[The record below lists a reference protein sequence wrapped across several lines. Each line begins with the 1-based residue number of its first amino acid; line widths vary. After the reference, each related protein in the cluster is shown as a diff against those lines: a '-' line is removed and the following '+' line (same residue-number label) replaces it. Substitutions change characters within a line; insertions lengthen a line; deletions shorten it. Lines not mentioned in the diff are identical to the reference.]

1 MQVYKKE
8 FKPYLMLAICLFFV
22 GYAIGNFFWLLPGYD
37 YFSKMNYLF
46 TKDLLSYTNE
56 NFFWFFF
63 TPSFLAFGTGVL
75 GFLIGLLAYVR
86 DNDRGI
92 YRNGEEYGSAR
103 FATDEEMAKFSDK
116 DPKNNMIISK
126 KVQIGLFNFRLP
138 IKIQKNKNVMV
149 VGDSGSAK
157 TLAYI
162 LTNILQLNA
171 SFVVTDPDGGIVH
184 KVGKLLKKFGY
195 KIKILDLLQLFNSDT
210 FNVFQ
215 YIRTELDI
223 DRVLEAITEGT
234 KKTEQQ
240 GEDFWIQAEAL
251 LIRSFIAY
259 LWFDGQDNDY
269 MPNLSMIADMLRHV
283 ERKNP
288 KVPSPVEQWFEE
300 QNQLRPNNYAYKQW
314 TLYNDSYKA
323 ETRASVLAIASARYS
338 VFDHEQVADMIRKD
352 TMEIDKWNEEK
363 TAVFIAIPETNK
375 SYNFIAAIFMATV
388 METLRHKSDQVRLG
402 KLQLP
407 KGKKLLHVRFLIDE
421 FANIGRIPNFEEALA
436 TFRKREMSF
445 SIILQSLAQLQKMY
459 KYGWEGI
466 VNNCSTLLF
475 LGGDEEKTTKYLS
488 HRADKQTISLR
499 KYSKSHG
506 RNGGGSESRDKTGR
520 DLLTPGEIG
529 HLDGDECLV
538 YISKEYVYKDKKYYA
553 FDHPLGSM
561 MGDEPGDENWY
572 TYKRYLTEEEEI
584 LDKVRPE
591 NIVDHGVIDDEVA

>member
-1 MQVYKKE
+1 MQIYKKN
-8 FKPYLMLAICLFFV
+8 FTNYLILACLLFV
-22 GYAIGNFFWLLPGYD
+22 LCYGVGNFFWFLPGSD
-37 YFSKMNYLF
+37 YEAK
-46 TKDLLSYTNE
+46 
-56 NFFWFFF
+56 WFFLF
-63 TPSFLAFGTGVL
+63 SDELGLYVSTMWPTFFLTPSFPGFFAGIF
-75 GFLIGLLAYVR
+75 GFLLGMLGYVY
-86 DNDRGI
+86 DNDRGV
-92 YRNGEEYGSAR
+92 YRTGEEYGSAR

-149 VGDSGSAK
+149 LGDSGSAK

-162 LTNILQLNA
+162 LTNILQVNA

-184 KVGKLLKKFGY
+184 KVGKLLKRFGY
-195 KIKILDLLQLFNSDT
+195 KLKILDLNHLLNSDT
-210 FNVFQ
+210 FNVFE

-234 KKTEQQ
+234 KEGDHQ
-240 GEDFWIQAEAL
+240 GEEFWIKAEAL
-251 LIRSFIAY
+251 LIRSFIAF
-259 LWFDGQDNDY
+259 LWFDGKDNEY
-269 MPNLSMIADMLRHV
+269 TPNLSMVADMLRHV
-283 ERKNP
+283 ERKDP
-288 KVPSPVEQWFEE
+288 KVPSPVECWFEE
-300 QNQLRPNNYAYKQW
+300 QNKIRPNNYAYKQW
-314 TLYNDSYKA
+314 TLYNDTYKA

-338 VFDHEQVADMIRKD
+338 VFDHEQVADMIRQD

-402 KLQLP
+402 KLRLP

-459 KYGWEGI
+459 KNGWEGI
-466 VNNCSTLLF
+466 VNNCSTILF

-499 KYSKSHG
+499 KHSKSYSK
-506 RNGGGSESRDKTGR
+506 NGGGSESRDKTGR

-591 NIVDHGVIDDEVA
+591 NVIDHGVIGEDIA

>member
-1 MQVYKKE
+1 MKHW
-8 FKPYLMLAICLFFV
+8 FS
-22 GYAIGNFFWLLPGYD
+22 GNLYPLSIQIP
-37 YFSKMNYLF
+37 
-46 TKDLLSYTNE
+46 TK
-56 NFFWFFF
+56 
-63 TPSFLAFGTGVL
+63 
-75 GFLIGLLAYVR
+75 R
-86 DNDRGI
+86 
-92 YRNGEEYGSAR
+92 
-103 FATDEEMAKFSDK
+103 
-116 DPKNNMIISK
+116 
-126 KVQIGLFNFRLP
+126 
-138 IKIQKNKNVMV
+138 
-149 VGDSGSAK
+149 SGP
-157 TLAYI
+157 L
-162 LTNILQLNA
+162 
-171 SFVVTDPDGGIVH
+171 
-184 KVGKLLKKFGY
+184 
-195 KIKILDLLQLFNSDT
+195 
-210 FNVFQ
+210 
-215 YIRTELDI
+215 
-223 DRVLEAITEGT
+223 
-234 KKTEQQ
+234 
-240 GEDFWIQAEAL
+240 
-251 LIRSFIAY
+251 
-259 LWFDGQDNDY
+259 
-269 MPNLSMIADMLRHV
+269 
-283 ERKNP
+283 
-288 KVPSPVEQWFEE
+288 
-300 QNQLRPNNYAYKQW
+300 
-314 TLYNDSYKA
+314 
-323 ETRASVLAIASARYS
+323 
-338 VFDHEQVADMIRKD
+338 
-352 TMEIDKWNEEK
+352 
-363 TAVFIAIPETNK
+363 IAIPETNK

-407 KGKKLLHVRFLIDE
+407 KEKKLLHVRFLIDE

-506 RNGGGSESRDKTGR
+506 RNGGGSESRDRTGR

-591 NIVDHGVIDDEVA
+591 NIIDHGVIGDEVA